1 MQMTLEKQFH
11 NQLAGVEGALKRLGC
26 YSGMDTNSCS
36 MGVCQLTLG
45 KTTDLPKSLPIVSPD
60 QRTLPDVFPLI
71 FKSEYVKVNVQ
82 SIKSTVPILCFTLE
96 QDSSSAF

>member
-1 MQMTLEKQFH
+1 MTLEKQFH
-11 NQLAGVEGALKRLGC
+11 NQLAGVEGALERLGC

-60 QRTLPDVFPLI
+60 QRTLPGIFPLI
-71 FKSEYVKVNVQ
+71 FKSEYVKANVQ